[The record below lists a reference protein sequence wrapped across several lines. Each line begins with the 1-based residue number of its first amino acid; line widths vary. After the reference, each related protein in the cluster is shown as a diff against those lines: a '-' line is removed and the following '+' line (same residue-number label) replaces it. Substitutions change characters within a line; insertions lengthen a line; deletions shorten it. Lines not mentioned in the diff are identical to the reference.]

1 MHYNNFAN
9 PISAMGHKRQMQCEP
24 TGGLFPLFPKTGN
37 VNAQQQNAAL
47 CQKRPN
53 ALQQTAPLFDHL
65 VGALLKEP
73 RHVEAERLRGLEID
87 RQLELD
93 RGLDGKLARLRALQD
108 AIDVDRRTPKII
120 ELVISVG

>member
-65 VGALLKEP
+65 VG
-73 RHVEAERLRGLEID
+73 EREELRWHFQTKCLGGLQID
-87 RQLELD
+87 DQFDLRELLD
-93 RGLDGKLARLRALQD
+93 R
-108 AIDVDRRTPKII
+108 
-120 ELVISVG
+120 